1 MTACRM
7 QLCPNR
13 QSNPDT
19 RPLPQGWYQHY
30 DPSYYVQTSV
40 HPPKHSYTHPSD
52 ANPGFSEKK
61 SRQAPIYNYAS
72 PTSDAAAK
80 PLSAAQRLYAS
91 ANSGSGNSGYSTPE
105 IVIPAQSQP
114 PAHSQAQR
122 PNASRTQSQG
132 SIFTTATQPSNYYN
146 SHRSTTL
153 PSPPGAY
160 SAPVGFSSTERNE
173 VRHIVTKAQPPSVLF
188 SAQMQPP
195 RQHYLPYRRHSKGRL
210 LPALPIVQPSPANFN
225 TTATSPPPFAKTPAF
240 ASGTNTTNRFM
251 DQAKRGSLA
260 LGKQV
265 GVATAKFIASGLGSM
280 VSGIDFSSLTNA
292 LLGTSIDASG
302 LQAVLQAQPGAD
314 YAAAIAALQQQQLQQ
329 PSPTVDYQALIN
341 QVQQLQAM
349 ALTQQQQINALQSA
363 NQGQQTAAVN
373 GFNGTSPP
381 FTAAVSQTTLSP
393 PPLPPNPVHTPSPSP
408 VHSPTQQHHVNNPQQ
423 AHQGHNLNGYQG
435 TNAQQNHSGGATA
448 PQSYQPPPPFQEA
461 YSIPPDYNQVLQS
474 QQLQLQMQAQQ
485 MAIQQQQQQ
494 AAMAQ
499 AIQQQQQPNQAA
511 VNAIAGPPDIMA
523 SYMVNAVNNNNQA
536 QQNQQQFQQ
545 QLQEQQ
551 LAIQQQQ
558 QAAIA
563 QAVQQQQLVIQQQ
576 QQLALQQQQ
585 QAATQQQNFT
595 QAAINAIAPPPAEQG
610 PSFTDLMASYLT
622 NAVTN
627 SSQAAPTDTSSS
639 GFDYNQILSSL
650 GASTQSL
657 DMSSLTSGADFSSTD
672 LSGAL
677 F

>member
-1 MTACRM
+1 M
-7 QLCPNR
+7 
-13 QSNPDT
+13 
-19 RPLPQGWYQHY
+19 
-30 DPSYYVQTSV
+30 
-40 HPPKHSYTHPSD
+40 
-52 ANPGFSEKK
+52 
-61 SRQAPIYNYAS
+61 
-72 PTSDAAAK
+72 
-80 PLSAAQRLYAS
+80 LS
-91 ANSGSGNSGYSTPE
+91 
-105 IVIPAQSQP
+105 
-114 PAHSQAQR
+114 
-122 PNASRTQSQG
+122 
-132 SIFTTATQPSNYYN
+132 
-146 SHRSTTL
+146 
-153 PSPPGAY
+153 
-160 SAPVGFSSTERNE
+160 
-173 VRHIVTKAQPPSVLF
+173 
-188 SAQMQPP
+188 
-195 RQHYLPYRRHSKGRL
+195 
-210 LPALPIVQPSPANFN
+210 
-225 TTATSPPPFAKTPAF
+225 
-240 ASGTNTTNRFM
+240 
-251 DQAKRGSLA
+251 
-260 LGKQV
+260 
-265 GVATAKFIASGLGSM
+265 GV
-280 VSGIDFSSLTNA
+280 DFSSLANA

-408 VHSPTQQHHVNNPQQ
+408 VHSPTQQQHVNNPQQ
-423 AHQGHNLNGYQG
+423 APQGHNLNGYQG
-435 TNAQQNHSGGATA
+435 TNVQQNHSGGATA

-499 AIQQQQQPNQAA
+499 AIQQQQQSNQAA
-511 VNAIAGPPDIMA
+511 VNTIAGPPAASQGQSLTDIMA
-523 SYMVNAVNNNNQA
+523 SYMANAVNNNNQA

-576 QQLALQQQQ
+576 QQQLALQQQQ
-585 QAATQQQNFT
+585 HAATQQQNFT

-627 SSQAAPTDTSSS
+627 SSQAAPTDTGSS